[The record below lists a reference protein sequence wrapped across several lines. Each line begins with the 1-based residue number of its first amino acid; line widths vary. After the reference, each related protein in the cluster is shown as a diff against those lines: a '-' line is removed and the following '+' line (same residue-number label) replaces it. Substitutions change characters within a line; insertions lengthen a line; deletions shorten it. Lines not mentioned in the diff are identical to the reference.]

1 MRSVS
6 NCTKYVVLRNLTT

>member
-6 NCTKYVVLRNLTT
+6 NCTKCVVLRNLTT